1 MKIKVKEILEQ
12 RCLTIRQAAELCG
25 MPKSTIGDFYENISK
40 NIKSIDK
47 TCVCYYYINK
57 HTFTKEKGAVHTN
70 EEKRLK
76 EKITELL
83 GKITEKEK
91 LQRIYKILERIYQ
104 Q

>member
-1 MKIKVKEILEQ
+1 MFMRGRVI
-12 RCLTIRQAAELCG
+12 
-25 MPKSTIGDFYENISK
+25 
-40 NIKSIDK
+40 
-47 TCVCYYYINK
+47 
-57 HTFTKEKGAVHTN
+57 HTD

-76 EKITELL
+76 EKIIELL

>member
-1 MKIKVKEILEQ
+1 MF
-12 RCLTIRQAAELCG
+12 A
-25 MPKSTIGDFYENISK
+25 
-40 NIKSIDK
+40 
-47 TCVCYYYINK
+47 
-57 HTFTKEKGAVHTN
+57 KEKGAVHTN

-91 LQRIYKILERIYQ
+91 LQRIYTILERIYQ

>member
-1 MKIKVKEILEQ
+1 MKINDIV
-12 RCLTIRQAAELCG
+12 
-25 MPKSTIGDFYENISK
+25 NISK

-57 HTFTKEKGAVHTN
+57 HMFAKEKGAVHTN